1 MWLSVESRQKGVAVF
16 SNIVVGTDGS
26 ETAGLAVSLA
36 ADLAKHHDAM
46 LHLVNAYNVPT
57 RGVAVVQA
65 GAMAVA
71 DSGVSAEV
79 LKGASKQLLAEA
91 ARATNGAKVEMHA
104 VVGAPADVVITVAEQ
119 VGADLIVVGS
129 KGMRGARRVI
139 GSIPNTIA
147 HRGPCHELIAK
158 TA

>member
-16 SNIVVGTDGS
+16 SKIVVGTDGS

-36 ADLAKHHDAM
+36 ADLAKHHNAM
-46 LHLVNAYNVPT
+46 LHIVNAYNVPT

-65 GAMAVA
+65 GAMAA

-79 LKGASKQLLAEA
+79 LKAASKQLLAEA
-91 ARATNGAKVEMHA
+91 ARSTDGAKVETHA
-104 VVGAPADVVITVAEQ
+104 VVGAPADVVISVAEQ

-147 HRGPCHELIAK
+147 HRGPCHVLIAK